1 MVHILKV
8 KAGTYLYLM
17 SCYSSVLIVDL
28 GGFFFLF
35 FFGWGMGLFLSI
47 FLSII
52 ISNFCPFIFSLI
64 EWVVY
69 ETVFFWRNR
78 L

>member
-28 GGFFFLF
+28 GGFFFF
-35 FFGWGMGLFLSI
+35 FLGGGVGLFLSI

-52 ISNFCPFIFSLI
+52 ISYFCSFIFSLI

>member
-28 GGFFFLF
+28 GGFFFF
-35 FFGWGMGLFLSI
+35 FF
-47 FLSII
+47 
-52 ISNFCPFIFSLI
+52 
-64 EWVVY
+64 WVGGGFVSQY
-69 ETVFFWRNR
+69 FFEYYH
-78 L
+78 

>member
-28 GGFFFLF
+28 G
-35 FFGWGMGLFLSI
+35 
-47 FLSII
+47 
-52 ISNFCPFIFSLI
+52 
-64 EWVVY
+64 
-69 ETVFFWRNR
+69 VFFSFFWVGGGFVSQYFFEYYH
-78 L
+78 

>member
-28 GGFFFLF
+28 GGFFFSF
-35 FFGWGMGLFLSI
+35 FF
-47 FLSII
+47 
-52 ISNFCPFIFSLI
+52 
-64 EWVVY
+64 WVGDGFVSQY
-69 ETVFFWRNR
+69 FFEYYH
-78 L
+78 